1 MAKIS
6 IRDASTAEDD
16 VAFIVAA
23 FDSTLAPLAA
33 LGSGAMWGSTP
44 FSQKDGFVEETVKDV
59 RTSEQYQAT
68 GKGEEALRIFVAE
81 VELEVGTEAGAGA
94 GLRCREAGDGR
105 RYLPVGMAFVREGW
119 VPGHVKNQFHV
130 EKIRQELEGRKDFV
144 YVDVLISDF
153 RTGGLRK
160 GAGEALL
167 GWARKHAVEKGLREV
182 YLDAWAG
189 NGGRLVRFY
198 EKHGFS
204 VVAEFDMTRGDGT
217 IWPGALVKMS
227 CVDRGGSI
235 L

>member
-1 MAKIS
+1 MAKIT

-44 FSQKDGFVEETVKDV
+44 FSQKDGFVEETIKDV
-59 RTSEQYQAT
+59 QTSE
-68 GKGEEALRIFVAE
+68 
-81 VELEVGTEAGAGA
+81 
-94 GLRCREAGDGR
+94 
-105 RYLPVGMAFVREGW
+105 
-119 VPGHVKNQFHV
+119 
-130 EKIRQELEGRKDFV
+130 
-144 YVDVLISDF
+144 

-167 GWARKHAVEKGLREV
+167 GWAGKHAVEKGLREV

-189 NGGRLVRFY
+189 NGGQLVRFY
-198 EKHGFS
+198 ERHGFRF
-204 VVAEFDMTRGDGT
+204 VADFEMTRGDGS

-227 CVDRGGSI
+227 CVDWDGFI
-235 L
+235 I

>member
-1 MAKIS
+1 MAKII

-44 FSQKDGFVEETVKDV
+44 FSQKDGFVEETIKDV
-59 RTSEQYQAT
+59 QTSERYQAT
-68 GKGEEALRIFVAE
+68 GEGEEALRIFVAE
-81 VELEVGTEAGAGA
+81 VELEDGTEAGAGV

-105 RYLPVGMAFVREGW
+105 RYLPVGMAMVREEW
-119 VPGHVKNQFHV
+119 VPGHVKNHFHV
-130 EKIRQELEGRKDFV
+130 EKIREALEGRKDFV

-167 GWARKHAVEKGLREV
+167 GRAGKYAVEKGMKEV
-182 YLDAWAG
+182 YIDAWAG
-189 NGGRLVRFY
+189 NGGGLVRYY
-198 EKHGFS
+198 EKHGFKF
-204 VVAEFDMTRGDGT
+204 VAGFEMTRGNGT
-217 IWPGALVKMS
+217 SWPGTLMKMS
-227 CVDRGGSI
+227 CVDRLEI
-235 L
+235 IV